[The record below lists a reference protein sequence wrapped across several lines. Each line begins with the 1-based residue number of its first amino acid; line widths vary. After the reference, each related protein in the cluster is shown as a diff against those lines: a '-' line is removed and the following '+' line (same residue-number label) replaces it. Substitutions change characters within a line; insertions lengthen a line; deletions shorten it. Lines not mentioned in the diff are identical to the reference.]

1 MSQQF
6 SNGFELTCSNSEDGN
21 IQTEITGTV
30 ELPLT
35 YQWSNGQTGET
46 LINVAAGVY
55 TLTVTDV
62 RGCSAIGMEEISG
75 PPIIEVLLTGMDLT
89 CFGDDD
95 GVVVVDT
102 VIGGMG
108 PFEFTFENQTSSIS
122 PVYFDLSP
130 GNYEVVVTD
139 NIGCSGIGS
148 TMVGTPA
155 PVVVDLGPD
164 IEVPLGTD
172 VTIEFQSNVI
182 GNNLDTVL
190 WVGPDVQDCE
200 NCIEQAFT
208 PLFSGEYE
216 VTVIDTSG
224 CTGTDILNIQV
235 LKDRAVYIPNV
246 FSPNGDG
253 TNDRFFISTSGEVA
267 EILKLSIYNRWGA
280 VVFSNVNF
288 APNNPDLGWD
298 GTFKEQGVN
307 PGVFVYHA
315 RIRFVDG
322 EEIDFSGDVTIL
334 K

>member
-1 MSQQF
+1 MVSWESNLAGPLGSFEIANRGDTELITGLDIGSYTITIITANGLEWSDIISLEEEESFMINLMSQQF

-139 NIGCSGIGS
+139 NNGCSGIGS

-164 IEVPLGTD
+164 LEVALGMD

-190 WVGPDVQDCE
+190 WTGPDVQDLSL
-200 NCIEQAFT
+200 IH
-208 PLFSGEYE
+208 
-216 VTVIDTSG
+216 
-224 CTGTDILNIQV
+224 
-235 LKDRAVYIPNV
+235 
-246 FSPNGDG
+246 
-253 TNDRFFISTSGEVA
+253 ISEPTRP
-267 EILKLSIYNRWGA
+267 Y
-280 VVFSNVNF
+280 
-288 APNNPDLGWD
+288 
-298 GTFKEQGVN
+298 
-307 PGVFVYHA
+307 
-315 RIRFVDG
+315 
-322 EEIDFSGDVTIL
+322 
-334 K
+334 